1 MKSVKKKD
9 KEMQKEISGMLTIA
23 IRGTLQ
29 SQGKLDMS
37 T

>member
-9 KEMQKEISGMLTIA
+9 KETQKEISGMFSMYITIM
-23 IRGTLQ
+23 
-29 SQGKLDMS
+29 GKVA